1 MRQQGR
7 NSLKRKRDK
16 IDHYCDVMEE
26 IKKRVAVVNGFLRG
40 GCYTLYMA
48 TTLECMCLQVRKILE
63 LIALGSLVVN
73 KNEFSTQHKNFH
85 ELWNGGEILKKIEKI
100 NPDFYPKP
108 IKENPS
114 SNPKVKSVLE
124 DVKDGYLTKDEF
136 IEVYRRCGKIA
147 HADNPFGSKTDYAYY
162 EKQISEWLKKIMKLL
177 NTHKIRLA
185 NDENMY
191 LIHMKEERDDKVHGY
206 TFAPV

>member
-100 NPDFYPKP
+100 NPYFYPKP

-124 DVKDGYLTKDEF
+124 DVKDGY
-136 IEVYRRCGKIA
+136 
-147 HADNPFGSKTDYAYY
+147 
-162 EKQISEWLKKIMKLL
+162 
-177 NTHKIRLA
+177 
-185 NDENMY
+185 
-191 LIHMKEERDDKVHGY
+191 
-206 TFAPV
+206 